1 MQNESVSESETARLR
16 GDLLTIAT
24 RVSHDLR
31 TPLGGVVTATEVLKE
46 ILKENNLPTTLTQTV
61 FDSIDEITHQIKQIS
76 FLTRATADP
85 GPKKLL
91 PMDGV
96 VAVALQR
103 SEYRILKRHA
113 TVMKPD
119 SWPQVLGVSPWL
131 EEVWWNLLTN
141 TLEHTTGELH
151 IDLGWREVNGSYRF
165 EVCNNGG
172 EVRENI
178 RKGLFRPFH
187 SLHTPDGPPGFG
199 LSIVQ
204 RLIELQGGECGY
216 EPKPDGSCFFFSLP
230 RNN

>member
-1 MQNESVSESETARLR
+1 MQNESGSENETARLR

-46 ILKENNLPTTLTQTV
+46 ILEENNLPSALTQTV
-61 FDSIDEITHQIKQIS
+61 FDSVDEITHLIKQIS
-76 FLTRATADP
+76 FLTRATANP
-85 GPKKLL
+85 GTQKVL

-96 VAVALQR
+96 VAMALQR
-103 SEYRILKRHA
+103 LEHRFSKRQA
-113 TVMKPD
+113 TVVKPD
-119 SWPQVLGVSPWL
+119 SWPQVRGVAPWL

-141 TLEHTTGELH
+141 SLEHTTGELR

-172 EVRENI
+172 EVRTDI
-178 RKGLFRPFH
+178 RKALFRPFY
-187 SLHTPDGPPGFG
+187 LLNTPDGPPGFG

-216 EPKPDGSCFFFSLP
+216 EPKPNGSCFFFSLP